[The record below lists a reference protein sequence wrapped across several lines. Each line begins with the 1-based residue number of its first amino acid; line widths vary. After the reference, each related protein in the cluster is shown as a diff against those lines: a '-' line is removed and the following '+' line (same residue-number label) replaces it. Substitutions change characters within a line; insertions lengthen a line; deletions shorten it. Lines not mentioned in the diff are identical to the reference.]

1 MKTETFV
8 EMELKGPADQALGFV
23 VGFRAAQKN
32 PGPLWVAGLENVDVD
47 GIVHALRTRLKMERH
62 IIVGKEDAEAMAAA
76 IERSEIL
83 DLEVGFI
90 KEISRAELAF
100 EAKCYSK
107 EVADA
112 IGKVLEDD
120 LPDGVR
126 LEGYDKKE
134 TVREDAK
141 GVELYGPVHDYIC
154 EASGRYVGPVPGIIE
169 MARRLDGQDF
179 IHPEKVELIHAS

>member
-1 MKTETFV
+1 MQSETFV

-23 VGFRAAQKN
+23 EGFRAASEH
-32 PGPLWVAGLENVDVD
+32 PTPVWVAGLENVDVD
-47 GIVHALRTRLKMERH
+47 GFLHALRAKFDMERH
-62 IIVGKEDAEAMAAA
+62 IITGKGQAEAMAAA
-76 IERSEIL
+76 IEKSKIL
-83 DLEVGFI
+83 DLEVGFTRQI
-90 KEISRAELAF
+90 ARAELSF

-107 EVADA
+107 KEADA
-112 IGKVLEDD
+112 IQSVLEDD
-120 LPDGVR
+120 LPQGVR
-126 LEGYDKKE
+126 LEGYEKKE

-179 IHPEKVELIHAS
+179 IHPEKVDLVYAD